1 MIKVTLVKP
10 EGCAHCGQ
18 VKGTLEKMK
27 KDYPDLQVED
37 IDMESEKGQ
46 EMVQKYGIMA
56 SPGILI
62 NNEFFASGGASEEQL
77 RKKIEE
83 LAKKV

>member
-1 MIKVTLVKP
+1 MIKVTLVRP

-18 VKGTLEKMK
+18 VLDTLEKLK
-27 KDYPDLQVED
+27 KDYPNLTIED
-37 IDMESEKGQ
+37 IDMVSDKGQ

-62 NNEFFASGGASEEQL
+62 NNEFFASGGATENQL
-77 RKKIEE
+77 RKKFEDIT
-83 LAKKV
+83 KQ